1 MNPRYI
7 VLLSTRTLIVVS
19 KEGSAPSLITFKSTM
34 GDLKSSAY
42 LSFTEAGSEGKDNF
56 DALKLAPLDVKSY
69 LSISTFNGQS
79 YLDINNLPAELNSS
93 LEIPLFVTANQPVNG
108 NWIPLDGE
116 VTLSWPQV
124 SSIPESW
131 NVELIDNLT
140 GETINMLDQTD
151 YNFTLIANPSKKAIS
166 KDLTPTMITSDGS
179 ARFTIKVGPMTT
191 AAESEFGLPTE
202 ITLNQNY
209 PNPFNPSTQ
218 ISFSLPQAMHVTVK
232 VYDMLGREVATLLNN
247 TASAGMTT
255 IQYTASNISSGMYY
269 YRLQAG
275 ETSITK
281 KMMLLK

>member
-1 MNPRYI
+1 
-7 VLLSTRTLIVVS
+7 
-19 KEGSAPSLITFKSTM
+19 
-34 GDLKSSAY
+34 
-42 LSFTEAGSEGKDNF
+42 
-56 DALKLAPLDVKSY
+56 
-69 LSISTFNGQS
+69 
-79 YLDINNLPAELNSS
+79 
-93 LEIPLFVTANQPVNG
+93 
-108 NWIPLDGE
+108 
-116 VTLSWPQV
+116 
-124 SSIPESW
+124 
-131 NVELIDNLT
+131 
-140 GETINMLDQTD
+140 
-151 YNFTLIANPSKKAIS
+151 
-166 KDLTPTMITSDGS
+166 
-179 ARFTIKVGPMTT
+179 MTT